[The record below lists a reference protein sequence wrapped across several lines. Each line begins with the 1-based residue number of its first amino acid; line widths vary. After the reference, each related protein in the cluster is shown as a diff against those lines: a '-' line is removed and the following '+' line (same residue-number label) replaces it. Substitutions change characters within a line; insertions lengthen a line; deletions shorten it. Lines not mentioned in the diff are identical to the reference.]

1 MNENLLKLALKCAH
15 REWSISTKKIP
26 NVKVVYQVETETD
39 VVYFWNSSNNGTID
53 IPKVLLE
60 ISSYIAEGLNGGSVS
75 DDFKEVMFEVEEK

>member
-1 MNENLLKLALKCAH
+1 M
-15 REWSISTKKIP
+15 
-26 NVKVVYQVETETD
+26 YQVETETD

-60 ISSYIAEGLNGGSVS
+60 ISSYIAEGLSGGSVS